1 MPLAPGRLLSRLFIL
16 LAAGLLTACGLMT
29 RADGAK
35 SLAGTPSADVPFA
48 DARLV
53 EAMAAADIVLLGEQH
68 DNAAQHRLRLQ
79 WLRALVDRAPITL
92 VLEHLDA
99 DAQSRLDQARQ
110 AQDTRLPLDTRA
122 RQLAEAAGFRF
133 DGWDWSLIGPVV
145 EFALEKNLP
154 IRAANL
160 SSREAYSIARGEP
173 HALSDVVPVGWT
185 PDIAQRMALLIR
197 DGHCGLLPESMIPA
211 MVRAQ
216 RARDARIAQVVLQA
230 RAGGRRPV
238 LLAGNGHV
246 RTDLGVPLHLRDSL
260 GPETVFAVGL
270 LEAPPSPGERH
281 FDAVRITE
289 AQERADPCEA
299 LRKRFGA
306 AKKPSG

>member
-1 MPLAPGRLLSRLFIL
+1 MSLASGRLLPRLSIL
-16 LAAGLLTACGLMT
+16 LAAGLLAACASLPRG
-29 RADGAK
+29 DGANP
-35 SLAGTPSADVPFA
+35 LAQAPSADVPLVE
-48 DARLV
+48 ARLV
-53 EAMAAADIVLLGEQH
+53 DAMAAADIVLLGELH

-79 WLRALVDRAPITL
+79 WLRALADRTSVTL

-99 DAQSRLDQARQ
+99 DAQPRLDQARQ
-110 AQDTRLPLDTRA
+110 SQDTRLPLDKRA

-173 HALSDVVPVGWT
+173 HALSDMVPAGWT
-185 PDIAQRMALLIR
+185 PEIEQRMALLIR
-197 DGHCGLLPESMIPA
+197 EGHCGLLPETMIPA

-246 RTDLGVPLHLRDSL
+246 RTDLGVPLHLRDSVR
-260 GPETVFAVGL
+260 PETVFAVGL
-270 LEAPPSPGERH
+270 LEAPPSPGEGH

-289 AQERADPCEA
+289 AHERADPCEA

-306 AKKPSG
+306 AK